1 MTILDEIVEHKRR
14 EVAQAIAAVPLH
26 EMRRRGETPRA
37 RRSLWHALD
46 IDAVVVIAEIKR
58 ASPTAG
64 VFVEDLDPA
73 AQAADYAANGAA
85 AISVL
90 TDQKY
95 FRGSLS
101 DFQEARGACELPVIR
116 KEFIVDEYQLYES
129 AAAGADAVLLIVG
142 LTPEQDLEEDL
153 GLVRELGM
161 EALVEVHVEE
171 EVEQA
176 LVAGAR
182 IVGINNRDL
191 RSFKTDLAVTE
202 RLCAMIPDDI
212 TIVSESGVR
221 TPADVVRLAA
231 SGVSAVLIGESIMTA
246 PDAGA
251 QLRALV
257 AAGAAA

>member
-1 MTILDEIVEHKRR
+1 MTILDEIVEHKRH
-14 EVAQAIAAVPLH
+14 EVAQAAAAVPLA
-26 EMRRRGETPRA
+26 EMRRRGEAPRP
-37 RRSLWHALD
+37 RRSLRHALD
-46 IDAVVVIAEIKR
+46 VDAVVVIAEIKR

-64 VFVEDLDPA
+64 VFTEDLDPA
-73 AQAADYAANGAA
+73 AQAVEYADSGAA

-90 TDQKY
+90 TDQNY

-101 DFQEARGACELPVIR
+101 DLEQARGACDLPVIR
-116 KEFIVDEYQLYES
+116 KEFIVDAYQIYES
-129 AAAGADAVLLIVG
+129 AAANADAVLLIVG
-142 LTPEQDLEEDL
+142 LTPEQDLDDDL
-153 GLVRELGM
+153 ALVHELGM
-161 EALVEVHVEE
+161 EALVEAHVEE

-212 TIVSESGVR
+212 AIVSESGVR
-221 TPADVVRLAA
+221 TPADVRRLAA
-231 SGVSAVLIGESIMTA
+231 SGVSAVLVGESIVTA
-246 PDAGA
+246 PDAGS
-251 QLRALV
+251 QLRELV

>member
-26 EMRRRGETPRA
+26 EMRRRGDAPRT

-116 KEFIVDEYQLYES
+116 KEFIVDAYQIYES

-161 EALVEVHVEE
+161 E
-171 EVEQA
+171 A

-251 QLRALV
+251 QLRALA

>member
-14 EVAQAIAAVPLH
+14 EVAQAASDLPFA
-26 EMRRRGETPRA
+26 EMRRRGEAPRP

-46 IDAVVVIAEIKR
+46 VDAVVVIAEIKR

-64 VFVEDLDPA
+64 VFAEDLDPA
-73 AQAADYAANGAA
+73 AQAAKYADSGAA
-85 AISVL
+85 AVSVL
-90 TDQKY
+90 TDQAY

-101 DFQEARGACELPVIR
+101 DLGQARRACELPVIR
-116 KEFIVDEYQLYES
+116 KEFIVDAYQIYES
-129 AAAGADAVLLIVG
+129 AAANADAVLLIVG
-142 LTPEQDLEEDL
+142 LTPEQDLGEDL
-153 GLVRELGM
+153 ALVHELGM
-161 EALVEVHVEE
+161 EALVEAHVEE

-221 TPADVVRLAA
+221 TPADVRRLAA
-231 SGVSAVLIGESIMTA
+231 SGVSAVLVGESIVTA
-246 PDAGA
+246 PDAGS
-251 QLRALV
+251 QLRNLV